1 MLLIY
6 LLGDGTIDF
15 SEFLTMITRKIKDA
29 EREEKNRETFRMFDK
44 DNDGFITM
52 AELRW
57 ALFDYSYC
65 QWEEYLRKCC
75 S

>member
-52 AELRW
+52 AELR
-57 ALFDYSYC
+57 
-65 QWEEYLRKCC
+65 
-75 S
+75 